1 MLRGGSQTSGVSLI
15 AFLCSPGFPGR
26 QKGPGTSEG
35 EEGVYYTA
43 GTLTGLRLAVNAS

>member
-35 EEGVYYTA
+35 RREFIIARRNSYG
-43 GTLTGLRLAVNAS
+43 LAVGR